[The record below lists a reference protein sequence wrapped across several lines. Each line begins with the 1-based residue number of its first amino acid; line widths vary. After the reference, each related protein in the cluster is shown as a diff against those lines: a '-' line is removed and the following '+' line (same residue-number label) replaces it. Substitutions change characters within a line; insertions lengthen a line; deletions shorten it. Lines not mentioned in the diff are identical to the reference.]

1 MDHLLRVEG
10 VGGQMLQYLGYV
22 IAKVQLPDISQEVE
36 AMFLVVPDIGY
47 NCTTPVLIGTNILQ
61 HLHSSESVSH
71 EYPWSSVFKCMS
83 AQVKNISV
91 PAKATKAYTVPGES
105 GVFIDGIVHA
115 LLFCGRVT
123 VVAEAPVSPLGGS
136 VVVTPSVQ
144 YLAPG
149 TSRVCLEVKN
159 YGKQAV
165 HIPSKTVLCNLQQTD
180 IVPPDDL
187 KADDNGV
194 PLIEQFDWEDMS
206 VRLTG
211 LQLEVAKEL
220 VQRYNIAFSLHDL
233 DLGRCSKTKHRIPM
247 LDPSNFKLP
256 YHRIAPSMYEEVQKH
271 LQEMLAL
278 DAIRVSQ
285 SPYASPVV
293 LIRKPNGKI
302 RFCIDFRKLNS
313 RTKKDAYALPRISEM
328 FDSLHGAR
336 WFSCL
341 DIKSAYW
348 QVEVEEADKEK
359 TAFTVGPL
367 GFYECNRMPFGL
379 SNAPATF
386 QRLMENCF
394 GDMNMQSCLIY
405 LDDIVVFSRTFEE
418 HVQRLS
424 MVFERLIDAGLK
436 LSPEKCKLF
445 QNRIKYLG
453 HIVSAEGISTD
464 PEKIRCVQEWPVPQ
478 NVAQLQSFLGFV
490 GYYRRFF
497 KDFF

>member
-1 MDHLLRVEG
+1 
-10 VGGQMLQYLGYV
+10 MLQYLGYV
-22 IAKVQLPDISQEVE
+22 IANVQLPDISQEVE

-61 HLHSSESVSH
+61 HLHRSESVSH

-115 LLFCGRVT
+115 PLFCGRVT

-149 TSRVCLEVKN
+149 TSMVCLEVKN

-194 PLIEQFDWEDMS
+194 PLLEQFDWEDMS

-233 DLGRCSKTKHRIPM
+233 DLGLSSSRKGFPNPWYRPCANMSLLNVQLLMPILLMIPPF
-247 LDPSNFKLP
+247 LTYLIP
-256 YHRIAPSMYEEVQKH
+256 
-271 LQEMLAL
+271 LQLET
-278 DAIRVSQ
+278 
-285 SPYASPVV
+285 P
-293 LIRKPNGKI
+293 LIG
-302 RFCIDFRKLNS
+302 
-313 RTKKDAYALPRISEM
+313 
-328 FDSLHGAR
+328 
-336 WFSCL
+336 
-341 DIKSAYW
+341 
-348 QVEVEEADKEK
+348 DK
-359 TAFTVGPL
+359 
-367 GFYECNRMPFGL
+367 
-379 SNAPATF
+379 
-386 QRLMENCF
+386 
-394 GDMNMQSCLIY
+394 
-405 LDDIVVFSRTFEE
+405 
-418 HVQRLS
+418 
-424 MVFERLIDAGLK
+424 LK
-436 LSPEKCKLF
+436 LMTQP
-445 QNRIKYLG
+445 
-453 HIVSAEGISTD
+453 
-464 PEKIRCVQEWPVPQ
+464 
-478 NVAQLQSFLGFV
+478 
-490 GYYRRFF
+490 
-497 KDFF
+497 